1 MDKEKVKN
9 RLLANQMLFIGM
21 SLAGIYWL
29 LDSFLSLF
37 LSAEETLLERMIGID
52 LNEIWMRIIV
62 LCLFAIF
69 GSHTQY
75 IMNERRRLSL
85 KAERDAATRER
96 FQRLLSP
103 DLAER
108 VVSGALTVEKG
119 GESVEATVLFA
130 DIRGF
135 TAISENT
142 EAGEVLQLLNEYYEC
157 IVDVV
162 FQHEGTVDKFIGDAI
177 MVIWGA
183 PVRHEDAPYRAVKA
197 AIEIQHALVVF
208 NQRRQERGKV
218 PIEVGIGINTG
229 ELVAGYI
236 GSSRTMSYSVIGDT
250 VNTASRLCSAAKPGQ
265 IIISDTTSIALP
277 VQINVGPLE
286 PLKVKGKYHPIEV
299 FEVLGYR

>member
-1 MDKEKVKN
+1 MDKGKVKSQFIS
-9 RLLANQMLFIGM
+9 NQMLLIGM
-21 SLAGIYWL
+21 SMAAIYWL

-37 LSAEETLLERMIGID
+37 LDAEETLLERVIGFD

-69 GSHTQY
+69 GSHAQY
-75 IMNERRRLSL
+75 IMNERRRLAE
-85 KAERDAATRER
+85 KAERDNVTRER

-119 GESVEATVLFA
+119 GESVEATVMFA

-142 EAGEVLQLLNEYYEC
+142 EAADVLQLLNEYYEC

-183 PVRHEDAPYRAVKA
+183 PVRHDDDPHRAVKA
-197 AIEIQHALVVF
+197 AIEIQHALVIF
-208 NQRRQERGKV
+208 NQRRQEQGKP
-218 PIEVGIGINTG
+218 PIQVGIGINTG

-265 IIISDTTSIALP
+265 IIISESTSIAQP
-277 VQINVGPLE
+277 VQIAVGPLQ
-286 PLKVKGKYHPIEV
+286 PIQAKGKYHPIEV

>member
-1 MDKEKVKN
+1 MNKGKVKS

-21 SLAGIYWL
+21 LLAGIYWL
-29 LDSFLSLF
+29 LDTFLSLF
-37 LSAEETLLERMIGID
+37 LSSEETLLERIIGFD
-52 LNEIWMRIIV
+52 LNEVWMRIIV

-69 GSHTQY
+69 GSHAQY
-75 IMNERRRLSL
+75 IMNERRRLAE

-119 GESVEATVLFA
+119 GESVEATVMFA

-142 EAGEVLQLLNEYYEC
+142 EAAEVLRLLNEYYEC

-162 FQHEGTVDKFIGDAI
+162 FKHEGTVDKFIGDAI

-183 PVRHEDAPYRAVKA
+183 PVRHHDDAYRAVKA
-197 AIEIQHALVVF
+197 ALDVQNALVGF
-208 NQRRQERGKV
+208 NHDRMDKGKP
-218 PIEVGIGINTG
+218 PIDVGIGITTG
-229 ELVAGYI
+229 EVVAGYI
-236 GSSRTMSYSVIGDT
+236 GSSQTMSYSVIGDT

-265 IIISDTTSIALP
+265 IIISASTSNALP
-277 VQINVGPLE
+277 IQIEVAPLE
-286 PLKVKGKYHPIEV
+286 PLKAKGKYHPIEV
-299 FEVLGYR
+299 FEVVGFR